1 MPCLSIQNQK
11 FIIKIIYTFTK
22 IKTKTFKEMQIE
34 RTTDE
39 IVIRLPAWV
48 KIEGIENL
56 LDYLIYSEA
65 TSKSKAT
72 QDDIDALAKEVKKG
86 WWERNKSR
94 LVK

>member
-1 MPCLSIQNQK
+1 
-11 FIIKIIYTFTK
+11 
-22 IKTKTFKEMQIE
+22 MQIE

-39 IVIRLPAWV
+39 IVIRLPPWV

-56 LDYLIYSEA
+56 MDYLIYSEV

-86 WWERNKSR
+86 WWERNRDR
-94 LVK
+94 LIIQ

>member
-1 MPCLSIQNQK
+1 
-11 FIIKIIYTFTK
+11 
-22 IKTKTFKEMQIE
+22 MQIE

-56 LDYLIYSEA
+56 MDYLIYSEA

-72 QDDIDALAKEVKKG
+72 QEDIDALAKEVKKG
-86 WWERNKSR
+86 WWEQNKSR

>member
-1 MPCLSIQNQK
+1 
-11 FIIKIIYTFTK
+11 
-22 IKTKTFKEMQIE
+22 MQIE

-39 IVIRLPAWV
+39 IIIRLPAWV
-48 KIEGIENL
+48 KLEGIENL

-65 TSKSKAT
+65 TSNSKAT

>member
-1 MPCLSIQNQK
+1 
-11 FIIKIIYTFTK
+11 
-22 IKTKTFKEMQIE
+22 MQIE

-86 WWERNKSR
+86 WWEQNKSR
-94 LVK
+94 LVI

>member
-1 MPCLSIQNQK
+1 
-11 FIIKIIYTFTK
+11 
-22 IKTKTFKEMQIE
+22 MQIE

-39 IVIRLPAWV
+39 IVIRLPAWA
-48 KIEGIENL
+48 KIEGIKNL

-72 QDDIDALAKEVKKG
+72 QDDIDALAKEIKKG
-86 WWERNKSR
+86 WWERNKCR

>member
-1 MPCLSIQNQK
+1 ML
-11 FIIKIIYTFTK
+11 
-22 IKTKTFKEMQIE
+22 IE

-86 WWERNKSR
+86 WWEQNKSR